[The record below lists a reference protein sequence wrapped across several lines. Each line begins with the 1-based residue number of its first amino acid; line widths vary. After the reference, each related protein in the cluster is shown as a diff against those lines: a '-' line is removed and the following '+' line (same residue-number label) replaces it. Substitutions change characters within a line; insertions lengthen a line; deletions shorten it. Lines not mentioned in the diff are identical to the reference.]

1 MEVTFGRC
9 IFTSHVGVILTRGD
23 LRKIKSMSSFGMSAF
38 GLVVQTNQ
46 DVPRTRK
53 YDPRSMHC
61 HGSARQWIFVRLHA
75 ETSTGPALQSC
86 NIHRGMSPRYC
97 ITNASVSTQ
106 VPMRISCAI
115 TRRQLHHRDAAV
127 PNFCSTVPPCV
138 EKRIMWLRYFVQH
151 LAVYGCA
158 SHRPIVPELHACII
172 AVSHYIG
179 IYSCSVC
186 WSFFFDYVLE
196 CYFDVFD

>member
-1 MEVTFGRC
+1 MILAVRTATDPPANGYLSDYTPRRPPAQHCRVVTYIEACR
-9 IFTSHVGVILTRGD
+9 H
-23 LRKIKSMSSFGMSAF
+23 
-38 GLVVQTNQ
+38 
-46 DVPRTRK
+46 
-53 YDPRSMHC
+53 
-61 HGSARQWIFVRLHA
+61 
-75 ETSTGPALQSC
+75 E
-86 NIHRGMSPRYC
+86 YC

-186 WSFFFDYVLE
+186 WSFFLTMCWNVTLMSSTDCAAMMYA
-196 CYFDVFD
+196 CRRTR